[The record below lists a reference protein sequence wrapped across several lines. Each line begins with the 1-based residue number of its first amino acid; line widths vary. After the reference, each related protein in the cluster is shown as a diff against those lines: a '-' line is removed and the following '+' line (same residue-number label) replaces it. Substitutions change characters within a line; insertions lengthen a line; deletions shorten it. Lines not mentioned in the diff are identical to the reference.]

1 MATTK
6 EVLAREAREAE
17 EWAKQNTRGMAESG
31 ARYRRMSSW
40 EGSTWSK
47 TVESLLLPVK
57 DGGYGLYPLS
67 PIFALLAPFVDITA
81 ETAYTDARAR
91 VGVGLSFFYEWDD
104 RLRAF
109 ALAHEALHVANRH
122 FQRADEMGRTFEDA
136 HRMLNLAGDMEIND
150 LLRNMGVAR
159 SEDEDRFVFP
169 EGMGYERSRTMEEYL
184 VALSGDMEKL
194 RELARQLEAAA
205 GESGSSGESG
215 SQESESG
222 SAPGSGGKPGSD
234 GSQGGQSG
242 SDGAESGSS
251 GQSGNGQSSDGKS
264 GSDGSQDGSG
274 AGSGSASGS
283 SGESGSDGSGSG
295 SQGGSGSAGDGESG
309 SAGSQ
314 GGSGSS
320 SGNGGGS
327 QGGQSDSGSG
337 GSSSEDGE
345 GGSSSG
351 SSSASSGD
359 NEGGE
364 DGDGQGG
371 WTRQYVRQHVAHACG
386 SRSNSE
392 DDRDGE
398 RIEGET
404 GVRGRELADV
414 EGARQD
420 AEALVREAA
429 EGNANIGDGEGN
441 VWVRLLAGMAPPR
454 VHWQSILAGVV
465 GRSMSS
471 RVRGNRYATYRRP
484 NRRRQGGEFLWPSRE
499 DNRPT
504 VHVAV
509 DTSGSMGRSDYAR
522 AVSEIEGILR
532 TSASGAAIGFYG
544 VDTRMT
550 EKPRMVSHVRD
561 MKALG
566 GGGTDMAV
574 PYEWMR
580 GEWEAGGKR
589 RRELPDVHVLVTD
602 GWVDWGET
610 LAAAAK
616 CRQFTRMVIV
626 VTSASESKRVI
637 DDGRAV
643 GVSVVFVN
651 GAA

>member
-17 EWAKQNTRGMAESG
+17 EWAKQNARSMAESG

-81 ETAYTDARAR
+81 ETAYTDTRAR
-91 VGVGLSFFYEWDD
+91 VGVGLAFFYEWDN

-122 FQRADEMGRTFEDA
+122 FQRADEMGRTFEEA

-194 RELARQLEAAA
+194 RELARQLAAAA
-205 GESGSSGESG
+205 GESGSSGDGCGGSSG
-215 SQESESG
+215 SQ
-222 SAPGSGGKPGSD
+222 D
-234 GSQGGQSG
+234 GQSG
-242 SDGAESGSS
+242 
-251 GQSGNGQSSDGKS
+251 S
-264 GSDGSQDGSG
+264 GSDGS
-274 AGSGSASGS
+274 
-283 SGESGSDGSGSG
+283 ESGSGF
-295 SQGGSGSAGDGESG
+295 
-309 SAGSQ
+309 
-314 GGSGSS
+314 
-320 SGNGGGS
+320 
-327 QGGQSDSGSG
+327 G
-337 GSSSEDGE
+337 GSSSEGGE

-351 SSSASSGD
+351 SSSSSGD
-359 NEGGE
+359 NEGSE
-364 DGDGQGG
+364 DGDGEGG

-420 AEALVREAA
+420 AEALVREVA

-454 VHWQSILAGVV
+454 VHWQSVLAGVV

-499 DNRPT
+499 DNKPT

-566 GGGTDMAV
+566 GGGTDMAI

-589 RRELPDVHVLVTD
+589 RRELPDVHVLITD
-602 GWVDWGET
+602 GYVYWGET
-610 LAAAAK
+610 FAAATK

-626 VTSASESKRVI
+626 VTNASEDKRVI
-637 DDGRAV
+637 EDGRAA

-651 GAA
+651 E

>member
-17 EWAKQNTRGMAESG
+17 EWAKQNARSMAESD

-81 ETAYTDARAR
+81 ETAYTDTRAR
-91 VGVGLSFFYEWDD
+91 VGVGLAFFYEWDN

-194 RELARQLEAAA
+194 RELARQLAAAA
-205 GESGSSGESG
+205 GESGSSGDGCGGSSGESG
-215 SQESESG
+215 SQGSESG

-234 GSQGGQSG
+234 GS
-242 SDGAESGSS
+242 SS
-251 GQSGNGQSSDGKS
+251 
-264 GSDGSQDGSG
+264 
-274 AGSGSASGS
+274 
-283 SGESGSDGSGSG
+283 
-295 SQGGSGSAGDGESG
+295 
-309 SAGSQ
+309 
-314 GGSGSS
+314 
-320 SGNGGGS
+320 
-327 QGGQSDSGSG
+327 
-337 GSSSEDGE
+337 
-345 GGSSSG
+345 
-351 SSSASSGD
+351 SSGD

-364 DGDGQGG
+364 DGGGQGG

-420 AEALVREAA
+420 AEALVREVA

-454 VHWQSILAGVV
+454 VHWQSVLAGVV

-471 RVRGNRYATYRRP
+471 RMRGNRYATYRRP

-499 DNRPT
+499 DNKPT

-566 GGGTDMAV
+566 GGGTDMAI

-589 RRELPDVHVLVTD
+589 RRELPDVHVLITD
-602 GWVDWGET
+602 GYVYWGET
-610 LAAAAK
+610 FAAAAK

-626 VTSASESKRVI
+626 VTNASEDKRVI
-637 DDGRAV
+637 EDGRAA

-651 GAA
+651 E

>member
-6 EVLAREAREAE
+6 EVLAREEREAE
-17 EWAKQNTRGMAESG
+17 EWAKQNARNMAESG

-81 ETAYTDARAR
+81 ETAYTDTRAR
-91 VGVGLSFFYEWDD
+91 VGVGLAFFYEWDN

-159 SEDEDRFVFP
+159 SEDEGRFVFP
-169 EGMGYERSRTMEEYL
+169 EGMGYARSRTMEEYL

-194 RELARQLEAAA
+194 RELARQLAAAA
-205 GESGSSGESG
+205 GESGSSGDGCGGSSGEPG
-215 SQESESG
+215 SQGSESG
-222 SAPGSGGKPGSD
+222 SAPGSSGEPGSD
-234 GSQGGQSG
+234 GSHGGQSG
-242 SDGAESGSS
+242 SS
-251 GQSGNGQSSDGKS
+251 
-264 GSDGSQDGSG
+264 
-274 AGSGSASGS
+274 
-283 SGESGSDGSGSG
+283 
-295 SQGGSGSAGDGESG
+295 
-309 SAGSQ
+309 GSQ

-327 QGGQSDSGSG
+327 QGGQSGSGSDGSESGSGSG

-359 NEGGE
+359 DESGE
-364 DGDGQGG
+364 GDGEGG

-544 VDTRMT
+544 VDTRMS

-589 RRELPDVHVLVTD
+589 RRELPDVHVLITD
-602 GWVDWGET
+602 GYVYWGET
-610 LAAAAK
+610 FAAAAK

-626 VTSASESKRVI
+626 VTNASEDKRVI
-637 DDGRAV
+637 EDGRAA

-651 GAA
+651 E

>member
-17 EWAKQNTRGMAESG
+17 EWAKQNARSMAENG
-31 ARYRRMSSW
+31 AHYRRMSSW

-81 ETAYTDARAR
+81 ETAYTDTRAR
-91 VGVGLSFFYEWDD
+91 VGVGLAFFYEWDD

-169 EGMGYERSRTMEEYL
+169 EGMGYARSRTMEEYL

-194 RELARQLEAAA
+194 RELARQLAAAA
-205 GESGSSGESG
+205 GESGSSGDGCGGSSGESG
-215 SQESESG
+215 SQGSESG
-222 SAPGSGGKPGSD
+222 SAPGSD

-242 SDGAESGSS
+242 SSGAESGAS

-283 SGESGSDGSGSG
+283 SGQPGSD
-295 SQGGSGSAGDGESG
+295 G

-327 QGGQSDSGSG
+327 QDGQSGSGFDGSESGSGSG
-337 GSSSEDGE
+337 GSSSDDGE

-351 SSSASSGD
+351 SSSSSGD

-420 AEALVREAA
+420 AEALVRDAA

-454 VHWQSILAGVV
+454 VHWQSVLAGVV

-471 RVRGNRYATYRRP
+471 RVRGNRYATYKRP

-561 MKALG
+561 TKALG

-574 PYEWMR
+574 PYEWMH

-626 VTSASESKRVI
+626 VTSASEDKRVV
-637 DDGRAV
+637 DDGRAA

-651 GAA
+651 E